1 MADLPI
7 LDAVNPEVIPAKTY
21 DRVWIEEVI
30 IRGQDPNLDISGEV
44 KLRKYG
50 MFNGVAEF
58 EPGNGQWIR
67 VSNMLEKSEKSP
79 SLAAA
84 MSGIIAYVAELG
96 IENEVI
102 SPPST

>member
-1 MADLPI
+1 MADLPV

-30 IRGQDPNLDISGEV
+30 IRGPDPNRDITGEV

-50 MFNGVAEF
+50 MFNDVAEF

-67 VSNMLEKSEKSP
+67 VENMLEKAGESA
-79 SLAAA
+79 SLASA
-84 MSGIIAYVAELG
+84 MAGIIAYVTELG
-96 IENEVI
+96 IENNVI
-102 SPPST
+102 TAPSA